1 MLDRRKRRKMGCMV
15 KFKFARDAFS
25 CRKVAQLENKSYLY
39 SLKIGNL
46 YRVYVLAANSQVPAE
61 IGI

>member
-1 MLDRRKRRKMGCMV
+1 MGCMV